1 VSRGGALEMA
11 PKKKTGEE
19 ERRPILGRFSHNLK
33 MGIVGLPNVGKST
46 FFNTLSKLNVAA
58 ENYPFCTIEPNEARV
73 PLPDDRYDWLCETY
87 KPASRVPAFLEIWDI
102 AGLVRGAHEG
112 QGLGN
117 AFLSNI
123 QAVDGIYHVCRAF
136 EDDEVIHV
144 EGSLDPVRDLRIVA
158 DELRFKDL
166 ERAQKTL
173 ADVQARLTRAG
184 QQAPK
189 ELRLEE
195 ETLQKVIEVLEKDE
209 KAIRH
214 HSWSNAEI
222 EILNRHL
229 FLTAKPVVYLVNLSE
244 RDYIRKKNK
253 WLLPIKEY
261 AGEDPVIPFSA
272 ALEARLVDLEL
283 NDGREA
289 VEKYLEQQNMHS
301 ALPKIIRGGYQAL
314 NLINFFTVGADEVRS
329 WTIRRG
335 TLAPQ
340 AAGTIHTDF
349 ERGFIC
355 AEVMH
360 YDDLQEAGTESA
372 LKAAGKYRQQG
383 KTYEVQDG
391 DILLIKFNVT
401 SQGTKKKS

>member
-1 VSRGGALEMA
+1 MA
-11 PKKKTGEE
+11 PKKKTGDE

-46 FFNTLSKLNVAA
+46 FFNTISKLNVAA

-73 PLPDDRYDWLCETY
+73 PLPDERYDWLCEAY
-87 KPASRVPAFLEIWDI
+87 KPVSRVPAFLEIWDI

-123 QAVDGIYHVCRAF
+123 QAVDGIYHMCRAF

-166 ERAQKTL
+166 ERAQRAL
-173 ADVQARLTRAG
+173 ADAQARLARAG

-189 ELRLEE
+189 ELRLED
-195 ETLQKVIEVLEKDE
+195 ETLQKVIEILEKEE

-214 HSWSNAEI
+214 HNWNNAEI

-244 RDYIRKKNK
+244 RDYLRKKNK
-253 WLLPIKEY
+253 WLLAIKEY

-272 ALEARLVDLEL
+272 ALEAHLVDLEL

-289 VEKYLEQQNMHS
+289 MENYRSQQGIHS

-360 YDDLQEAGTESA
+360 YDDLREAGSESA

-401 SQGTKKKS
+401 SQGAKKKA

>member
-1 VSRGGALEMA
+1 MA
-11 PKKKTGEE
+11 PKKRTDEG

-73 PLPDDRYDWLCETY
+73 PLPDERYDWLCELY
-87 KPASRVPAFLEIWDI
+87 RPASRVPAFLEVWDI

-136 EDDEVIHV
+136 DDDEVIHV
-144 EGSLDPVRDLRIVA
+144 EGAIDPVRDLRIVA

-166 ERAQKTL
+166 ERAKRLLT
-173 ADVQARLTRAG
+173 DVQARLTRAG

-189 ELRLEE
+189 ELRIEE
-195 ETLQKVIEVLEKDE
+195 ETLHKVIELLEKQE
-209 KAIRH
+209 QAVRH
-214 HSWSNAEI
+214 GHWSNAEI
-222 EILNRHL
+222 DVLNRHL

-244 RDYIRKKNK
+244 HDYIRKKNK
-253 WLLPIKEY
+253 WLRAIKEY
-261 AGEDPVIPFSA
+261 AGDEPVIPFSA
-272 ALEARLVDLEL
+272 SLEARLVDLEL
-283 NDGREA
+283 NEGKQA
-289 VEKYLEQQNMHS
+289 VDAYLAQHETQS

-340 AAGTIHTDF
+340 AAGTIHSDF

-360 YDDLQEAGTESA
+360 YDDLRDAGSESA
-372 LKAAGKYRQQG
+372 LKATGKYRQQG
-383 KTYEVQDG
+383 KTYEVLDG
-391 DILLIKFNVT
+391 DILLVKFNVT
-401 SQGTKKKS
+401 SQGVKKKT